1 MDGLNRSSLWLTALV
16 AVSLGSVDL
25 YAQESTVYAS
35 VVSTKLFVV
44 GAANPQ
50 TGLFSLRS
58 SGDTTWQHTGPHNI
72 RAFGMAVHTPSRG
85 RLVCIASGNGVHKTT
100 DAGTTWKITTR
111 WEITEVLWVS
121 IDPRTPEVMFCA
133 TPYGVYRTINGGTT
147 WEEKT
152 KGVQQRFTSS
162 VVIDHSNSSTI
173 YCSTE
178 DGVYRSNDG
187 AETWFRTGLNVG
199 GVRVVVQHPKNA
211 DVLLAGTDDH
221 GIYITRNGGKY
232 WEKTEAGLDHSTFYS
247 IAFDPQN
254 PQTLYAGG
262 YVTGVYKSTD
272 GGVSWRRTNSG
283 LTNLNIHSIAVD
295 PTNGDRVFA
304 GTQWG
309 GVFRSDDG
317 GSTWRSAGLSGSQVW
332 AITVQPF

>member
-1 MDGLNRSSLWLTALV
+1 MHGLNRSSFWLTALV
-16 AVSLGSVDL
+16 AASLGCADL
-25 YAQESTVYAS
+25 FAQESTVYAS

-50 TGLFSLRS
+50 TGLFYLRTS
-58 SGDTTWQHTGPHNI
+58 DDTTWQHTGPDNI
-72 RAFGMAVHTPSRG
+72 RAFGIAVHTQSRG

-100 DAGTTWKITTR
+100 DGGRTWKIVTGWR
-111 WEITEVLWVS
+111 ITEVLWVA
-121 IDPRTPEVMFCA
+121 IDRRAPVVMFCA
-133 TPYGVYRTINGGTT
+133 TPYGVYKTSDGGIT

-152 KGVQQRFTSS
+152 KGVQQKFTSS
-162 VVIDHSNSSTI
+162 VIIDHSTSSTI

-178 DGVYRSNDG
+178 DGVYRSDDG
-187 AETWFRTGLNVG
+187 GETWFRTGLNVG
-199 GVRVVVQHPKNA
+199 GVRVVVQHPTNA

-232 WEKTEAGLDHSTFYS
+232 WEKTEAGLDHSTFYTMV
-247 IAFDPQN
+247 FDPQN
-254 PQTLYAGG
+254 PQILYAGG

-272 GGVSWRRTNSG
+272 GGTSWKRTNAG

-295 PTNGDRVFA
+295 PTNGDRVYA
-304 GTQWG
+304 ATQWG

-317 GSTWRSAGLSGSQVW
+317 GSTWRSSGLSGSQVW